1 VILRTV
7 RLALVAAF
15 LVAACGRRAQYEVPM
30 PEVAFVTI
38 GPNEL
43 EHVIRLASA
52 TVASGDTIHS
62 WSVIRNA
69 GGDTLS
75 LTISDDLF
83 IGGTLA
89 LGFPRDLVELRSAGR
104 EQ

>member
-1 VILRTV
+1 
-7 RLALVAAF
+7 
-15 LVAACGRRAQYEVPM
+15 M

-52 TVASGDTIHS
+52 TVASGDTIHI

-69 GGDTLS
+69 DGDRLS
-75 LTISDDLF
+75 LAISDDLLSAAHLPLDF
-83 IGGTLA
+83 REIWSSSGP
-89 LGFPRDLVELRSAGR
+89 LGASNYYRAISS
-104 EQ
+104 